1 MCFSLRYQKPR
12 KAIFKAI
19 NNKAPSESRSV
30 KEILGKGMFFGGDWR
45 KAAFRAKVKSA
56 RLLDEDIGESRKKTP
71 SHVREEV
78 SQEEIRTRLSESQK
92 SEIARL

>member
-1 MCFSLRYQKPR
+1 
-12 KAIFKAI
+12 
-19 NNKAPSESRSV
+19 V